1 VRVPHAEPD
10 RIYDVRYHTRDSRRK
25 YEPVLHGNVYSTTV
39 VTPENILQNMDENV
53 KGVFTPGVRHG
64 IQDLNGYEEVSI
76 LEQTNGG
83 YT

>member
-1 VRVPHAEPD
+1 MRVPHAEPD

-25 YEPVLHGNVYSTTV
+25 YEPVLHGDVYSTTE
-39 VTPENILQNMDENV
+39 VTPENIMQNMEDKV

-64 IQDLNGYEEVSI
+64 IQNLNGYEEVSI